1 MTRWVWVCLA
11 QELSMLARTVVP
23 ISPLPTGLVLLVRG
37 GFSAIVFL
45 QSSSPHEL
53 LLPAT
58 GLHCL
63 TEIGHVDERLLEIRH
78 EQPGE

>member
-1 MTRWVWVCLA
+1 
-11 QELSMLARTVVP
+11 MLARTVVP

-37 GFSAIVFL
+37 GFSAIVFF
-45 QSSSPHEL
+45 QRSSPHEL

-63 TEIGHVDERLLEIRH
+63 TGTGQVDEPVLEIRH
-78 EQPGE
+78 GRAGE